1 MIKILGRVIGILEW
15 VVLVLVCSSLVG
27 VVGGIIIGSPWVVAS
42 SMTNLGV
49 GAFMLMHS
57 SAPLDKIRRKWF
69 PRKLPVHPSTM
80 NVVVIDEDNPELNE
94 VFGVTKERG
103 NEILEAMRTETGN
116 DTSFVNALVSMSKNC
131 KHPNE
136 LMYMSF
142 MIGGHLEAQKNP
154 LAQILGSVMRKG
166 E

>member
-94 VFGVTKERG
+94 VFGITKERG
-103 NEILEAMRTETGN
+103 TEILDFVKEEIGN
-116 DTSFVNALVSMSKNC
+116 DTTTVSALVTMSKHC

-142 MIGGHLEAQKNP
+142 MIGAHNEAMKGP
-154 LAQILGSVMRKG
+154 QIHIVGAMRGG